1 MPYCKN
7 CGVELPEG
15 AAYCRQCGTRVG
27 IASRQAFANW
37 GERFVA
43 WIIDIILVGIFL
55 APIKYFIG
63 VAWPG
68 ITWTPNIVRVI
79 PFVDFGMDNVIY
91 FFYWT
96 FMEGMY
102 GQSIGKMAMKIKV
115 TMLNG
120 EPIDM
125 AHAAVESLGKA
136 FLLPLDCIIGWLL
149 YQTRNQRLFNYIS
162 ETIIVSPSRFRTR
175 Y

>member
-1 MPYCKN
+1 MPYCKH
-7 CGVELPEG
+7 CGAEMPEG
-15 AAYCRQCGTRVG
+15 ATYCQRCGTRAGSV
-27 IASRQAFANW
+27 ARYTLANW

-43 WIIDIILVGIFL
+43 WIIDMIVIGIFL
-55 APIKYFIG
+55 APIKFFIG

-68 ITWTPNIVRVI
+68 ITWTPNIFRLI
-79 PFVDFGMDNVIY
+79 PFVDFGLDNIIY

-96 FMEGMY
+96 IMEGTN

-136 FLLPLDCIIGWLL
+136 FLLPIDCIIGWFL

-162 ETIIVSPSRFRTR
+162 ETIIVKPSRSRPK
-175 Y
+175 